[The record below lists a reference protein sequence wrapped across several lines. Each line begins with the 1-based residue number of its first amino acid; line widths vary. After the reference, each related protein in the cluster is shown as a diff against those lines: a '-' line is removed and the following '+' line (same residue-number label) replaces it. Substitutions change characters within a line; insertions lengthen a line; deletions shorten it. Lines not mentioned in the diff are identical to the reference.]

1 MNTAKGF
8 SAIFSIVLVV
18 VVAAQQ
24 EEFPV
29 LKGRYLGQGP
39 PGTKP
44 ERFAPGIV
52 STEAVE
58 ACLCFSHDDRFLVFR
73 RGFREDTDIYLARLE
88 NGVWIEPTRAP
99 FFDEEYRFGDF
110 TCSPNEPILY
120 FTTDRPLKPGTARAD
135 SANLWKVEFKN
146 GGWLKPSPIEGAVNS
161 QLHDSYPS
169 VSNDKTLFFFR
180 RFGAEEGLSEIMYSD
195 FDNGFYTE
203 PTRIGDKI
211 NTQWDEWDP
220 AIAPD
225 GSFLIFCSKKPSGFG
240 RDDLYVSFKTANG
253 GWTDAIN
260 LGPQINSVESENR
273 PFITADG
280 KYLFYNSSV
289 SGSRDVYWVAV
300 GAVEKLRP
308 IDE

>member
-1 MNTAKGF
+1 MKSAQSF
-8 SAIFSIVLVV
+8 SVIFSIVLAA

-24 EEFPV
+24 EGFPL
-29 LKGRYLGQGP
+29 LKDQYLGQTP

-44 ERFAPGIV
+44 VRFASGII

-73 RGFREDTDIYLARLE
+73 RGFREDTEIYLSQLE
-88 NGVWIEPTRAP
+88 DSVWIEPTRAP

-110 TCSPNEPILY
+110 TFSPNEPVLY
-120 FTTDRPLKPGTARAD
+120 FTTDRPLKPGTARAE
-135 SANLWKVEFKN
+135 SANLWKVEYKN
-146 GGWLKPSPIEGAVNS
+146 GGWLKPSPIAGAVNS
-161 QLHDSYPS
+161 PLHESYPS
-169 VSNDKTLFFFR
+169 VSNEKTLYFFR
-180 RFGAEEGLSEIMYSD
+180 RFDAEEGLSEIMYSNI
-195 FDNGFYTE
+195 DNGVYSE
-203 PTRIGDKI
+203 PIRMGEEI

-240 RDDLYVSFKTANG
+240 RDDLYVSFKTVNG

-289 SGSRDVYWVAV
+289 SGSRDVYWVSV
-300 GAVEKLRP
+300 GAVEDLRP